1 MVLSGTS
8 DDCRSDLF
16 EVRACRSHRD
26 NLPFPGVGISI
37 VRERGGG
44 RVLTTQMLQKVSD
57 FEVRHLDNLPFPG
70 LLR

>member
-37 VRERGGG
+37 VRERGWASPHHAD
-44 RVLTTQMLQKVSD
+44 VSES
-57 FEVRHLDNLPFPG
+57 F
-70 LLR
+70 